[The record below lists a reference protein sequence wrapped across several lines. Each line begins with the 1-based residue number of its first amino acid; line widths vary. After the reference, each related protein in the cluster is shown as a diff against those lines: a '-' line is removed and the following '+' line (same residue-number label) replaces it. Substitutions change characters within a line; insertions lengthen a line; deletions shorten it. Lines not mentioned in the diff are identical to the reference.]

1 MTTEGLP
8 LPPLP
13 EPSYLGD
20 DASWGYD
27 ENDMREYAAQAVKAA
42 RAQERERCAHE
53 AECFV
58 TNESAAN
65 MSSRELMTSE
75 VAQDIA
81 AAIRAMED

>member
-13 EPSYLGD
+13 EMGYGREGYSA
-20 DASWGYD
+20 DA
-27 ENDMREYAAQAVKAA
+27 MREYAAQAVKAA

-81 AAIRAMED
+81 AAIRALED